1 MLTGTRKNRS
11 DREVQVAV
19 SGPIFQSFTYLV
31 PNRLGQLT
39 PGQRLLVPFR
49 NSTKVGFYL
58 GPTIKSSADKSSKK
72 IRRYRLREVI
82 RVVDQQSYFTSEL
95 FRFCIWISE
104 YYFSNPADVL
114 KTALPPAMR
123 SRKKPRL
130 VWADGAIEPTGSAVS
145 EFRPGKSL
153 PAELASTLSRTG
165 KLTQLLRDGIVVE
178 RWPEISSDQKRPL
191 IGYVALDTERWQT
204 YFSGKKHRHE
214 PFGGTRTRADLL
226 EHGWSDYSVRT
237 AVKDG
242 IIKPVYGSWLD
253 PLFELVQPR
262 NDVRNISL
270 NVEQAKAVTEL
281 ISSVDKG
288 FAPYLLHGITGSG
301 KTLVYCHVVQEI
313 IDKGRTAL
321 ILTPEII
328 LAGTLLAYFR
338 SFFGDNVTVLHSGMS
353 DSERQESF
361 DGIKRG
367 KFKIVI
373 GPRSALFAPL
383 ENMGIIIVDEEHDGS
398 YKQDDPAPRFHGRD
412 CAVVRAKLNKI
423 PIVLGSASPSLES
436 YHNAVSGRYRLIE
449 LTRRPGSARLP
460 KVEVVDMRRDRL
472 RGDTSFLS
480 FTFKKRLEETID
492 SGHQAIVFLNRRGF
506 SPYIKCRNCG
516 LVPACKNCQVRLTF
530 HKSARRMTCH
540 YCGYSISNWDE
551 CPQCRNSDF
560 HHFGAGTQRVE
571 ETLPRLLSKVSA
583 VRLDSDSAS
592 GRNRAFE
599 ILDEFSSGRS
609 NLLLGTQMV
618 TKGLDLPGVRLVG
631 VISADSTLDMPDF
644 RAGEKTFSLLLQ
656 VAGRSGR
663 ADKSG
668 EVIIQ
673 TFYPDNPLIIDA
685 ARQDY
690 RSFYQREIS
699 SRKKLGY
706 PPFTR
711 LVNLTLSAAG
721 ESELE
726 KAIAEFKSDLCQRV
740 KAVGLKAEILGPA
753 SAPLYRL
760 RSRYRRHILIKTVA
774 VVKFVSML
782 IAWEREQPRFG
793 LNSSIRITIDVDPVD
808 MM

>member
-1 MLTGTRKNRS
+1 MVTGTRNKRS
-11 DREVQVAV
+11 NQEVQVAI
-19 SGPIFQSFTYLV
+19 SGPLFQSFTYLL
-31 PNRLGQLT
+31 PDSLGRLT
-39 PGQRLLVPFR
+39 PGQRVLVPFR
-49 NSTKVGFYL
+49 NATKVGFYL
-58 GPTIKSSADKSSKK
+58 GPTAKLSAGISSKK
-72 IRRYRLREVI
+72 IPRYRLREI
-82 RVVDQQSYFTSEL
+82 TGTVDQQSYFTSEL
-95 FRFCIWISE
+95 FRLCMWISN

-130 VWADGAIEPTGSAVS
+130 VWADGAIDPPLSVVS
-145 EFRPGKSL
+145 EFQSGKRLSV
-153 PAELASTLSRTG
+153 ELASTLSRSG
-165 KLTQLLRDGIVVE
+165 KLGQLLRDGIVVE
-178 RWPEISSDQKRPL
+178 RWPEIPSDQKRPL
-191 IGYVALDTERWQT
+191 IGYVAFETERWRD
-204 YFSGKKHRHE
+204 YFTGKKCRHE
-214 PFGGTRTRADLL
+214 PFDGTRTRADLL
-226 EHGWSDYSVRT
+226 EQGWSEYSLRK
-237 AVKDG
+237 AVKDS
-242 IIKPVYGSWLD
+242 ILSPVYGSWLD
-253 PLFELVQPR
+253 PLFQLVQPR

-270 NVEQAKAVTEL
+270 NEEQAEAVTKL
-281 ISSVDKG
+281 VSSVDTG
-288 FAPYLLHGITGSG
+288 FAPFLLHGITGSG

-313 IDKGRTAL
+313 IKRGRTAL
-321 ILTPEII
+321 ILTPEIT

-361 DGIKRG
+361 NGIRTG
-367 KFKIVI
+367 RYKIVI

-383 ENMGIIIVDEEHDGS
+383 ENMGIMIVDEEHDGS

-423 PIVLGSASPSLES
+423 PIILGSASPSLES
-436 YHNAVSGRYRLIE
+436 YHNAVSGRYQLIE

-506 SPYIKCRNCG
+506 SPFLKCRNCG
-516 LVPACKNCQVRLTF
+516 LVPSCKNCHVRLTF

-551 CPQCRNSDF
+551 CPQCHSNEF

-571 ETLPRLLSKVSA
+571 ETLPRLIPKVSA

-592 GRNRAFE
+592 GRNRAFK

-690 RSFYQREIS
+690 RSFYEREIS

-711 LVNLTLSAAG
+711 LVNLTLSAPQ
-721 ESELE
+721 ESVLE
-726 KAIAEFKSDLCQRV
+726 KAIDEFKSNLVHRV
-740 KAVGLKAEILGPA
+740 KSAGLKAEILGPA

-760 RSRYRRHILIKTVA
+760 RSLYRRHMLIKTGA
-774 VVKFVSML
+774 VVKFVGML
-782 IAWEREQPRFG
+782 TAWERELPRFG
-793 LNSSIRITIDVDPVD
+793 LSSSIRIAIDVDPVD